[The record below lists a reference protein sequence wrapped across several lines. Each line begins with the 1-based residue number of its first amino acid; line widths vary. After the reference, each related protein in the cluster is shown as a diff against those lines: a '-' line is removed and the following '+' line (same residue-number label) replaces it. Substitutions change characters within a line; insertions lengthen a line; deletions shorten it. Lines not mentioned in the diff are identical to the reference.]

1 MHSVVTD
8 GLLCFVG
15 KNVSTQEDACERAQL
30 RSKRKATTQS
40 ASVTTVEL
48 QTEDCNVLQGAL
60 VDEKGVQVVPM
71 TSMATQTPKIVTYD
85 KGVQTESDDFFSE
98 NTFLLD
104 DAKVQYYDCQVTCY

>member
-15 KNVSTQEDACERAQL
+15 KPAYIMDKSNVDWFPTVELGHNKVNVSTQEDACERAQL
-30 RSKRKATTQS
+30 QSTRKATTQS

-48 QTEDCNVLQGAL
+48 QTEDCDVLQGAV

-71 TSMATQTPKIVTYD
+71 TSMATQTPKIVTINNV
-85 KGVQTESDDFFSE
+85 K
-98 NTFLLD
+98 
-104 DAKVQYYDCQVTCY
+104 